1 MVRKEILE
9 AVVLSRDTLL
19 DKAKEVRK
27 NDTLVLTLTYHPSI
41 KNFQNVLNEA
51 HTLLTPNNE
60 HRKVFG
66 DKCEPSSGNKSAP
79 CCSSRCQICPV
90 IADFQTKDKS
100 ERFDI
105 RKGILTVVPIGLF
118 TRLSV
123 NHVLSSMWEVL
134 LHRSVAVLIIIRAGL
149 EKCQKVIPRNVMSIK
164 NSFIVTL
171 TFRNTMGWRTGR
183 LKSLTELK
191 MF

>member
-1 MVRKEILE
+1 MVRNEILE

-19 DKAKEVRK
+19 DKAKEARN
-27 NDTLVLTLTYHPSI
+27 NDTLVLTLTYHPTI
-41 KNFQNVLNEA
+41 KNFQNVLNEV

-66 DKCEPSSGNKSAP
+66 DKYEPSSGNKSAP
-79 CCSSRCQICPV
+79 CYSSRCQICPV

-105 RKGILTVVPIGLF
+105 RKGILTVVPIWLF

-149 EKCQKVIPRNVMSIK
+149 EKCQKIIPRNVISIK
-164 NSFIVTL
+164 NNFIVTL

-191 MF
+191 IF

>member
-19 DKAKEVRK
+19 DKAKEVRN

-51 HTLLTPNNE
+51 HTLLIPNNE

-90 IADFQTKDKS
+90 IADFQTKDKT

-105 RKGILTVVPIGLF
+105 RKGILTVVPIWLF

-134 LHRSVAVLIIIRAGL
+134 LHRSVAVLIIVRAGL
-149 EKCQKVIPRNVMSIK
+149 EKCQKVIQEM
-164 NSFIVTL
+164 
-171 TFRNTMGWRTGR
+171 
-183 LKSLTELK
+183 
-191 MF
+191 